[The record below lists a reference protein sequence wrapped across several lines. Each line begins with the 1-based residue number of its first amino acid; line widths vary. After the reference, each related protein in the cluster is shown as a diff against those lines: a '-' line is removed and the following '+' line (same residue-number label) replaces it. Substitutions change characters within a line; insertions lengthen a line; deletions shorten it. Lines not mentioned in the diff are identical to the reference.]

1 MATQSSNGN
10 TRIEK
15 DSMGEI
21 DVPAEALWRAQTERA
36 RQNFQLSDL
45 RFPARSI
52 AALAHIK
59 AAAAQAN
66 ADLELLTQEQA
77 QAITAAANSFSR
89 SPDLQHFPLDIFQ
102 TGSGTST
109 NMNMNE
115 VLAETVRRN
124 KGPNVHPNDHV
135 NCSQSS
141 NDVIPT
147 SIQVSCVIA
156 VQELWLPAIMHL
168 QQTIE
173 AKAQSLADVVKTG
186 RTHLMDAMPI
196 TMAQELRT
204 WSTQLHHCQAHVN
217 EVCER
222 LRALP
227 QGGTAVGSGINAPRE
242 FRSKFC
248 EHLSAR
254 TKQQFYP
261 ADNPFA
267 GIAGQELSLQL
278 AGALNSCGAVL
289 LKISNDLRWM
299 NSGPLA
305 GLGEISLTA
314 LQPGS
319 SIMPGKVNPVIPEA
333 VAMVAA
339 HLAGSYQTIATA
351 AQQGNF
357 QLNVMLPLIAY
368 HLIESIELSANAMRA
383 LADQAIADFS
393 VNHERLEEA
402 LARNPI
408 LVTALNSVIGYN
420 EAAKIAKRA
429 YQEQRPVIDVAEE
442 MTDLSRTELEQLLDP
457 KKLTRGGIPGASD

>member
-1 MATQSSNGN
+1 MSKNVRT
-10 TRIEK
+10 EK

-21 DVPAEALWRAQTERA
+21 DVPADALWRAQTERA
-36 RQNFQLSDL
+36 RQNFQLSQL
-45 RFPARSI
+45 HFPARTIS
-52 AALAHIK
+52 ALAHIK
-59 AAAAQAN
+59 AAAAEAN
-66 ADLELLTQEQA
+66 AELDLLTNEQA
-77 QAITAAANSFSR
+77 RAIVKAADAFANH
-89 SPDLQHFPLDIFQ
+89 PDMSHFPLDIFQ

-115 VLAETVRRN
+115 VLAESVKRAS
-124 KGPNVHPNDHV
+124 GPNVHPNDHV

-147 SIQVSCVIA
+147 SIQVSCVLALHDI
-156 VQELWLPAIMHL
+156 WLPAIVHL
-168 QQTIE
+168 QRTIE
-173 AKAQSLADVVKTG
+173 SKAQSLEEVVKTG

-196 TMAQELRT
+196 TMAQELRA
-204 WSTQLHHCQAHVN
+204 WGTQLHHCQANVN
-217 EVCER
+217 DVCER
-222 LRALP
+222 LRELP
-227 QGGTAVGSGINAPRE
+227 QGGTAVGTGINAPVE
-242 FRSKFC
+242 FRARFC
-248 EHLSAR
+248 EALSER
-254 TKQQFYP
+254 TEQHFHP

-278 AGALNSCGAVL
+278 AGALNSCAAVL
-289 LKISNDLRWM
+289 MKISNDLRWM

-305 GLGEISLTA
+305 GLGEIELTA

-339 HLAGSYQTIATA
+339 HVAGSYQSVATA

-357 QLNVMLPLIAY
+357 QLNVMLPLVAY
-368 HLIESIELSANAMRA
+368 HLIESIEVSANAMNA
-383 LADQAIADFS
+383 LADQAIADFT
-393 VNHERLEEA
+393 VKHDRLQEA

-429 YQEQRPVIDVAEE
+429 YQEQRPIIDVAEE
-442 MTDLSRTELEQLLDP
+442 MTDLKRDELERLLDP
-457 KKLTRGGIPGASD
+457 QKLTHGGIPGTSD

>member
-1 MATQSSNGN
+1 MSKKA
-10 TRIEK
+10 RIEK

-21 DVPAEALWRAQTERA
+21 EVPAEALWRAQTERA
-36 RQNFQLSDL
+36 RQNFHISNL
-45 RFPARSI
+45 RFPARTVS
-52 AALAHIK
+52 ALAHIK

-66 ADLELLTQEQA
+66 ADLDLLTEEQA
-77 QAITAAANSFSR
+77 SAIIKAADSIAHAPNL
-89 SPDLQHFPLDIFQ
+89 DQFPLDIFQ

-115 VLAETVRRN
+115 VLAEMVHRA
-124 KGPNVHPNDHV
+124 KGPTVHPNDHV

-147 SIQVSCVIA
+147 SIQVSCVLA
-156 VQELWLPAIMHL
+156 LHDEWLPAIVHL
-168 QQTIE
+168 QRTIE
-173 AKAQSLADVVKTG
+173 EKAQSLEDVVKTG

-196 TMAQELRT
+196 TMAQELRA
-204 WSTQLHHCQAHVN
+204 WSTQLHHCQLNIN

-227 QGGTAVGSGINAPRE
+227 QGGTAVGSGINAPQA
-242 FRSKFC
+242 FRQQFC
-248 EHLSAR
+248 QHLSER
-254 TKQQFYP
+254 TEQYFHP
-261 ADNPFA
+261 ATNAFA
-267 GIAGQELSLQL
+267 GISGQELSLQL

-289 LKISNDLRWM
+289 MKISNDLRWM

-305 GLGEISLTA
+305 GLGEIELKA

-339 HLAGSYQTIATA
+339 HLAGSYQTVATA

-368 HLIESIELSANAMRA
+368 HLIESIEISANAMRS
-383 LADQAIADFS
+383 LADDAIADFN
-393 VNHERLEEA
+393 VKHDRLEEA

-442 MTDLSRTELEQLLDP
+442 MTDLSRAELETLLDP
-457 KKLTRGGIPGASD
+457 KKLTHGGIPGGD

>member
-1 MATQSSNGN
+1 MSSQFR
-10 TRIEK
+10 TEK

-21 DVPAEALWRAQTERA
+21 DVPADALWRAQTERA
-36 RQNFQLSDL
+36 RQNFGLSTL
-45 RFPARSI
+45 RFPLRFIHS
-52 AALAHIK
+52 LAQIK

-66 ADLELLTQEQA
+66 GALDLLESDQVT
-77 QAITAAANSFSR
+77 AIVAAADRVLAETNT
-89 SPDLQHFPLDIFQ
+89 DHFPLDIFQ

-115 VLAETVRRN
+115 VLAESVQRAN
-124 KGPNVHPNDHV
+124 GPNVHPNDHV

-147 SIQVSCVIA
+147 CIQVSCVLA
-156 VQELWLPAIMHL
+156 LTEHWLPAIVQL
-168 QQTIE
+168 QRTIE
-173 AKAQSLADVVKTG
+173 SKAQELEEVVKTG

-196 TMAQELRT
+196 TMAQELRA
-204 WSTQLHHCQAHVN
+204 WGTQLHHCQANVN
-217 EVCER
+217 EVIER

-227 QGGTAVGSGINAPRE
+227 QGGTAVGSGINAPQQ
-242 FRSKFC
+242 FRRLFC
-248 EHLSAR
+248 EQLSER
-254 TKQQFYP
+254 TDHKFRP

-289 LKISNDLRWM
+289 MKISNDLRWM

-305 GLGEISLTA
+305 GLGEIELRA

-339 HLAGSYQTIATA
+339 HIAGSYQTVAVA

-357 QLNVMLPLIAY
+357 QLNVMLPVIAY
-368 HLIESIELSANAMRA
+368 HLLESIEISGNAMSA
-383 LADQAIADFS
+383 LAEQAIKDFT
-393 VNHERLEEA
+393 VKHERLEQA

-420 EAAKIAKRA
+420 QAAAIAKQA
-429 YQEQRPVIDVAEE
+429 YKEQRPIIDVADE
-442 MTDLSRTELEQLLDP
+442 MTDLSRDELERLLDP
-457 KKLTRGGIPGASD
+457 KQLTHGGIPGTSD